1 MEIKPVRLEL
11 KNRIAPVRLTIS
23 NKAAPVYIIVSRFM
37 KVASEYPAHTDVFTS
52 SVNGVPLFLIGANG
66 ATLDGSAA
74 DAKLAFRLP
83 LLHTDIFAQEAHGFM
98 YLLGAAAHHVWQ
110 SDELAAQLAQM
121 AAAEHADITAGSVGA
136 SMILEAK
143 TKAASVEG
151 AFLDAMLIGDGSLLY
166 TDYFAAGVHEF
177 QTMPLKLTH
186 SDITDASLDGRLDV
200 VRLSIKHEDIMR
212 KSVAAS
218 MLMAEAIASR
228 TAEHAAVDTTLA
240 WNLTTGHADATAA
253 KLNDTLLIAIH
264 PVSSDVTFASAK
276 EEQELKFAE
285 HIDIFA
291 ADVFAKAVRPRPLK
305 GWADLTLR
313 EMCGMTLT
321 DILYAEVG

>member
-1 MEIKPVRLEL
+1 MEINPVRLEL
-11 KNRIAPVRLTIS
+11 RNRTAPVRLTII
-23 NKAAPVYIIVSRFM
+23 NRAAPVYIVVSRFM
-37 KVASEYPAHTDVFTS
+37 KVASEYPAHADVFTS

-66 ATLDGSAA
+66 ATFDGSAV
-74 DAKLAFRLP
+74 DAKFAFRLP
-83 LLHTDIFAQEAHGFM
+83 LLHTDTSTQQAQGFM
-98 YLLGAAAHHVWQ
+98 YLLGAAAHLDYQ
-110 SDELAAQLAQM
+110 SDELAAQLQQM
-121 AAAEHADITAGSVGA
+121 AAAEHADITAGNAGV

-151 AFLDAMLIGDGSLLY
+151 AFFDAMLIGDGSLLY
-166 TDYFAAGVHEF
+166 TDYFAAGIHEF
-177 QTMPLKLTH
+177 QTMPLKLAH

-218 MLMAEAIASR
+218 MLMTEAVASR

-240 WNLTTGHADATAA
+240 WNLTTGHTDATAA

-264 PVSSDVTFASAK
+264 PVSRDVTISSAK
-276 EEQELKFAE
+276 EEQELKLAE

-291 ADVFAKAVRPRPLK
+291 ADVSAKAVRPRPLK
-305 GWADLTLR
+305 GWADLTLG

>member
-1 MEIKPVRLEL
+1 MEIKPVCLEL
-11 KNRIAPVRLTIS
+11 RNRIAPVRLTIS
-23 NKAAPVYIIVSRFM
+23 NIAAPVYIIVSRFM
-37 KVASEYPAHTDVFTS
+37 KVASEYPAHADVFTT

-66 ATLDGSAA
+66 ATFDGSAV

-83 LLHTDIFAQEAHGFM
+83 LLHTDTSTQQAHGFM
-98 YLLGAAAHHVWQ
+98 YLLGAAAHLDWQ
-110 SDELAAQLAQM
+110 SDELAAQLQQI
-121 AAAEHADITAGSVGA
+121 AAAEHADVTAESVGA

-151 AFLDAMLIGDGSLLY
+151 AFFDAMLIGDGSLLY

-177 QTMPLKLTH
+177 QTMPLKQAH

-200 VRLSIKHEDIMR
+200 VRVSVNHADFTHKR
-212 KSVAAS
+212 VAAS
-218 MLMAEAIASR
+218 MLMTETIASH
-228 TAEHAAVDTTLA
+228 TADHAAIDTTLA
-240 WNLTTGHADATAA
+240 WNLTTGHADTTAA
-253 KLNDTLLIAIH
+253 KLNETLLIAIH
-264 PVSSDVTFASAK
+264 PVSRDVTLASAK

-291 ADVFAKAVRPRPLK
+291 ADVSAKAVRPRPIK

>member
-11 KNRIAPVRLTIS
+11 RNRIAPVRLIVS
-23 NKAAPVYIIVSRFM
+23 NRAAPVYIIVSRFM
-37 KVASEYPAHTDVFTS
+37 KVTSAYPAHTDVFAS

-66 ATLDGSAA
+66 ATFDGSAA

-83 LLHTDIFAQEAHGFM
+83 LLHTDTSAQQAHGFM
-98 YLLGAAAHHVWQ
+98 YLFGAASHLDYQ

-143 TKAASVEG
+143 TKAASIEG
-151 AFLDAMLIGDGSLLY
+151 AFFDAMLIGDGSLLY
-166 TDYFAAGVHEF
+166 TDYFAAGIHEF
-177 QTMPLKLTH
+177 QTMPLKLAH

-200 VRLSIKHEDIMR
+200 VRLSLNHADITQKR
-212 KSVAAS
+212 VAAS
-218 MLMAEAIASR
+218 MVMAEATSSY
-228 TAEHAAVDTTLA
+228 TAEYAAVDTTLA
-240 WNLTTGHADATAA
+240 WNLTTFHADTTAA

-264 PVSSDVTFASAK
+264 PVSRDVTIASAK

-291 ADVFAKAVRPRPLK
+291 ADVSAKAVRPRPLK

>member
-11 KNRIAPVRLTIS
+11 KNRIAPVRLIVS
-23 NKAAPVYIIVSRFM
+23 NRAAPVYIVVSRFM
-37 KVASEYPAHTDVFTS
+37 KVSSECPGHADVFTS
-52 SVNGVPLFLIGANG
+52 SINGVPLFLIRANG
-66 ATLDGSAA
+66 ATFDGSAA
-74 DAKLAFRLP
+74 DAKLAFRLA
-83 LLHTDIFAQEAHGFM
+83 LLHTDISAQQAHGFM
-98 YLLGAAAHHVWQ
+98 HLLGAAAHLDWQ
-110 SDELAAQLAQM
+110 SDELAAQLQQM
-121 AAAEHADITAGSVGA
+121 AAAEHADIAAGNAGV

-177 QTMPLKLTH
+177 QTMPLTLTH

-200 VRLSIKHEDIMR
+200 VRLFVKHEDITQKR
-212 KSVAAS
+212 VAAS
-218 MLMAEAIASR
+218 MVMTEAIASH

-240 WNLTTGHADATAA
+240 WNLVTGHADATAA
-253 KLNDTLLIAIH
+253 KLNDTFLIAIH
-264 PVSSDVTFASAK
+264 PVSRDVTIASMK

-291 ADVFAKAVRPRPLK
+291 ADVTAKSVRPRPLK
-305 GWADLTLR
+305 GWADLTLG